1 MAHIPTGERK
11 YYNTTK
17 KLNTMAA
24 YAGALLPA
32 AQQWQENVKQQEEVK
47 MDTYSVEA
55 RLKMTEATNEWR
67 TANQSNPNN
76 PEALQQLQFT
86 YDNILGE
93 YREQID
99 PMYRSQWDIQGNRLK
114 GAFDINNQAWG
125 FRQNEQ
131 NVRYNIKNSM
141 DNYLKLAR
149 GYGQSNSDAEAMVDF
164 QQSYDKLLDYGAKNL
179 STQEAANLLGGY
191 EQKYAQAYINGLS
204 ETDPQAA
211 LNALQ
216 NSQQLKDM
224 LGDKT
229 LSESMKIVN
238 KQIKL
243 QKYQKAVNEFQNA
256 YTLEDEMQGMN
267 DFDALRH
274 LEENKDNVSSSWY
287 KSKKRALES
296 NLGINA
302 ETQADTY
309 MDLLLQTQSIPKD
322 GTAEEKIRQSNV
334 VLDNIEDAYSKGQ
347 LKLTDKRNLMSSLT
361 KMQAKELPTLVKD
374 KSSWFSFYD
383 YGDAQD
389 DFKNSLSNSA
399 KVGEAMLE
407 YDRTLH
413 AGNKEYDTDEKKKL
427 VKTIVNKYN
436 NNGLNEM
443 AEQYSPS
450 YVGTT
455 ITQGS
460 QSALEKA
467 VRTQP
472 ETEQPSTEPKK
483 KVVSYTEFF

>member
-1 MAHIPTGERK
+1 
-11 YYNTTK
+11 
-17 KLNTMAA
+17 
-24 YAGALLPA
+24 
-32 AQQWQENVKQQEEVK
+32 
-47 MDTYSVEA
+47 
-55 RLKMTEATNEWR
+55 
-67 TANQSNPNN
+67 
-76 PEALQQLQFT
+76 
-86 YDNILGE
+86 
-93 YREQID
+93 
-99 PMYRSQWDIQGNRLK
+99 
-114 GAFDINNQAWG
+114 
-125 FRQNEQ
+125 
-131 NVRYNIKNSM
+131 M

-267 DFDALRH
+267 DFDALRY

-399 KVGEAMLE
+399 RVGEAMLE

-413 AGNKEYDTDEKKKL
+413 AGNKEYDTDDKKKL
-427 VKTIVNKYN
+427 VKNIVDTYNNTGLNKVASTMNNTTPSVNK
-436 NNGLNEM
+436 
-443 AEQYSPS
+443 
-450 YVGTT
+450 
-455 ITQGS
+455 
-460 QSALEKA
+460 KA
-467 VRTQP
+467 I
-472 ETEQPSTEPKK
+472 SW
-483 KVVSYTEFF
+483 TEFVGEE